1 MIYSLTLVE
10 LEEETGLKKK
20 ALQCLTSTEKK
31 NLISVIFGL

>member
-20 ALQCLTSTEKK
+20 SATMLVSTEKK